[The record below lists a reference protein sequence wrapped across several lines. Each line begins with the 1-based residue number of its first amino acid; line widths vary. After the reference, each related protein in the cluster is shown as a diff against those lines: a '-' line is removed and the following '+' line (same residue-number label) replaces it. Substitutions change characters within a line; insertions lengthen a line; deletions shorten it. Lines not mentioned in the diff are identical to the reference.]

1 MDPFTID
8 YDLPYTIPGREPTK
22 GDVTQSFFRTVTPG
36 YIETMGIPLKAG
48 RVFDARDRSDSER
61 VAIINEAFARI
72 AWPDRDPID
81 QSFLIYGGREELR
94 VVGIVGDVHFAEPAA
109 LFKPEFFVPH
119 SQFAYGAMTVVIRSR
134 SQGAGA
140 LAIAEEA
147 LGMNDRQPVSAT
159 FTMGALVAGAL
170 STDTFLTWLLVAF
183 AAMALLISAAGIY
196 GVISYWVHQ
205 SRLELGV
212 RMAFGAGV
220 ESIVGLVLGRGFG
233 LSIIGI
239 VAGLSASVLVTRM
252 LTRFLYGVGPMDG
265 WAIGIVV
272 VLLGATA
279 ALASFVPAWRAAHV
293 DPISSL
299 RPE

>member
-1 MDPFTID
+1 M
-8 YDLPYTIPGREPTK
+8 
-22 GDVTQSFFRTVTPG
+22 
-36 YIETMGIPLKAG
+36 
-48 RVFDARDRSDSER
+48 
-61 VAIINEAFARI
+61 
-72 AWPDRDPID
+72 
-81 QSFLIYGGREELR
+81 
-94 VVGIVGDVHFAEPAA
+94 GIVGDVHFAEPAA

-119 SQFAYGAMTVVIRSR
+119 SRFAYGAMTVVIRSR
-134 SQGAGA
+134 GRGAGA
-140 LAIAEEA
+140 LAITEEA
-147 LGMNDRQPVSAT
+147 LDMNDRQPVSST
-159 FTMGALVAGAL
+159 FTMGALVAGTL
-170 STDTFLTWLLVAF
+170 STDRFLTWLLVAF

-220 ESIVGLVLGRGFG
+220 ESIVGLVLGRGLG

-279 ALASFVPAWRAAHV
+279 TLAGFRPGVAGRPPRPDKLASPGITRLKTSSCTYGTWRLSCTGGASAAWDGPRAKSAARGG
-293 DPISSL
+293 ISDQYGCG
-299 RPE
+299 RRE